1 MAIPG
6 RITFGCCLAAV
17 TAFLNPGAIDRALA
31 DVGGS
36 ASGRTAVSEVHHVPL
51 FPPASDGMRQGFVR
65 VINRTGQAGEVLI
78 HAVDDAGARRGPVT
92 LELAGGQTAHFNS
105 EDLEGGNA
113 GKGLTGQVGPGS
125 GTWRLELESGLDV
138 EVLSYIRTEDGFLTA
153 MHDVAPPSADGFV
166 VATFNPAANRNQ
178 RSSLRLVNPNSVA
191 ASVTVVGIDDEGSS
205 PGSGVSLSIPPGA
218 ARTLTAPQLEEG
230 GADLSGALGDGAGKW
245 RLLIDAD
252 RPIQALSLL
261 TSPTGHLTNLSTAP
275 DLRRPQGEPAADTRI
290 SGRRTIA
297 TAADHLSTVE
307 AADVDGDGLIDIVA
321 GVRSD
326 HDEDR
331 IVWFENLGGATFSGE
346 RPIGTGIDRI
356 DLVSVADLDQ
366 DGDPDVVHTARQ
378 DDDYGM
384 AWRENLGGG
393 RFSDERVIAVEA
405 DSFWTRLAAADLDS
419 DGDNDIV
426 ATLFDGGIPVWY
438 ENAGNAAWTERPVA
452 EIVHLE
458 GSLQVADFDSDG
470 DPDLAMARPVEG
482 SSGMDLVWLEN
493 LGGGRFATEPTVVEA
508 RTYIDGLLAADLDAD
523 GDADVVSISSS
534 VDEVAWFENLGG
546 GRFSERR
553 LIASRAHGVST
564 VDAADFDGDGDL
576 DLVCFF
582 YVDGKIAWFRNLGG
596 GAFSEERVIATQAGN
611 PALVEPADV
620 DGDGDL
626 DVLVGEGALTG
637 PETIAWYE
645 NLRDADASIRAR
657 IVPGVG
663 QFWVSWN
670 LVPES
675 GGGAG
680 HRFRVTAVSDDGRHR
695 RECTATFSQ
704 GCTVTRLTPG
714 VGYRVTVAVE
724 GDAFRAATL
733 TARPLKDPAVA
744 TDFSEPL
751 VISAES
757 DSHGPGTLLAVD
769 LDGDGDTDLVDD
781 PRGGDP
787 QPVAWWENAGGG
799 SFPERRVVSS
809 NRVHAV
815 EAADLDGDGD
825 LDLLSAAAYD
835 RELSWYE
842 NLGSG
847 AFSAPKA
854 IATDPGAVWSVR
866 TSDLDG
872 DGDPDVIAPSDVDE
886 RDGEVRWY
894 ENRGGGAF
902 GPARRVA
909 ESTYQTRDLF
919 AADLDGD
926 GDADLIGAY
935 SGYGTKDYYQAEWFE
950 NLGRGEFSDR
960 RIVRIE
966 DRDNSA
972 LRPVDLDGDGA
983 VDLLAVG
990 LSDGEVAWYRN
1001 LGGGR
1006 FSGQRVIVEH
1016 GRYGGFDTADLDGD
1030 GDTDLV
1036 YNARLRDTIAW
1047 HENLGGGVFSGER
1060 LIADDFDGDWSIVAA
1075 DLDSSGDPDVLARY
1089 WNRGQLVWFRNQG
1102 TSRAPTEAPANIR
1115 VVAGVGLLWVSW
1127 EPLAGLGDS
1136 ERAQA
1141 RYIVTALAADG
1152 SVAGECIATELIGCS
1167 ITGLTPGDEYEVT
1180 VQAENEAG
1188 AGPVSAAV
1196 SVTAAVDTQPPGTRF
1211 GPQRVI
1217 TTQALE
1223 PKSVRAAD
1231 LDDDSDLDALSASS
1245 EDDTIA
1251 WHENTATGFLPV
1263 RHVITASADGAG
1275 HVRTGDL
1282 DDDGDSD
1289 VVSASF
1295 DDQIVAWYENLG
1307 AGAFA
1312 AQSVIAMNAS
1322 NLGSLD
1328 LADLDDDGDLDVL
1341 IAGPGE
1347 YGLEWYENLGGAVFA
1362 GPRNVAESNYNSG
1375 AIASPADLDADGDL
1389 DVLTTTSFNNG
1400 IGWHENLGSGS
1411 FSPART
1417 ITTGLE
1423 SNATL
1428 STADVDGDGDPDILH
1443 GSHREDTVAWYEN
1456 RGGGEF
1462 LGRRVIATGIDDL
1475 SAVTPG
1481 DLDADGDMDI
1491 IIASYDDDRIAW
1503 YENLERGRFSG
1514 ARVVTMD
1521 ADGAIDAIAADLDGD
1536 GDADILAAASVGN
1549 TVGWYEN
1556 LGPSN

>member
-1 MAIPG
+1 MISVLLCGPRMAIPG
-6 RITFGCCLAAV
+6 RIPFGCCLAAV
-17 TAFLNPGAIDRALA
+17 TAFLNPGAVDRALA

-36 ASGRTAVSEVHHVPL
+36 ASGRTAVSEIHHVPL

-153 MHDVAPPSADGFV
+153 MHDVAPQSADGFV

-191 ASVTVVGIDDEGSS
+191 ASVTIVGIDDEGSS
-205 PGSGVSLSIPPGA
+205 PGSSVSLSIPPGA
-218 ARTLTAPQLEEG
+218 ARILTAPQLEAG
-230 GADLSGALGDGAGKW
+230 GADLSGALGDG
-245 RLLIDAD
+245 
-252 RPIQALSLL
+252 
-261 TSPTGHLTNLSTAP
+261 
-275 DLRRPQGEPAADTRI
+275 
-290 SGRRTIA
+290 
-297 TAADHLSTVE
+297 
-307 AADVDGDGLIDIVA
+307 
-321 GVRSD
+321 
-326 HDEDR
+326 
-331 IVWFENLGGATFSGE
+331 
-346 RPIGTGIDRI
+346 
-356 DLVSVADLDQ
+356 
-366 DGDPDVVHTARQ
+366 
-378 DDDYGM
+378 
-384 AWRENLGGG
+384 
-393 RFSDERVIAVEA
+393 
-405 DSFWTRLAAADLDS
+405 
-419 DGDNDIV
+419 
-426 ATLFDGGIPVWY
+426 
-438 ENAGNAAWTERPVA
+438 
-452 EIVHLE
+452 
-458 GSLQVADFDSDG
+458 
-470 DPDLAMARPVEG
+470 
-482 SSGMDLVWLEN
+482 
-493 LGGGRFATEPTVVEA
+493 
-508 RTYIDGLLAADLDAD
+508 
-523 GDADVVSISSS
+523 
-534 VDEVAWFENLGG
+534 
-546 GRFSERR
+546 
-553 LIASRAHGVST
+553 
-564 VDAADFDGDGDL
+564 
-576 DLVCFF
+576 
-582 YVDGKIAWFRNLGG
+582 
-596 GAFSEERVIATQAGN
+596 
-611 PALVEPADV
+611 
-620 DGDGDL
+620 
-626 DVLVGEGALTG
+626 
-637 PETIAWYE
+637 
-645 NLRDADASIRAR
+645 
-657 IVPGVG
+657 
-663 QFWVSWN
+663 
-670 LVPES
+670 
-675 GGGAG
+675 
-680 HRFRVTAVSDDGRHR
+680 
-695 RECTATFSQ
+695 
-704 GCTVTRLTPG
+704 
-714 VGYRVTVAVE
+714 
-724 GDAFRAATL
+724 
-733 TARPLKDPAVA
+733 
-744 TDFSEPL
+744 
-751 VISAES
+751 
-757 DSHGPGTLLAVD
+757 
-769 LDGDGDTDLVDD
+769 DTDLLDD

-825 LDLLSAAAYD
+825 TDLLSAAPYD

-854 IATDPGAVWSVR
+854 IAADPGAVWSVR
-866 TSDLDG
+866 TS
-872 DGDPDVIAPSDVDE
+872 
-886 RDGEVRWY
+886 
-894 ENRGGGAF
+894 
-902 GPARRVA
+902 
-909 ESTYQTRDLF
+909 
-919 AADLDGD
+919 
-926 GDADLIGAY
+926 
-935 SGYGTKDYYQAEWFE
+935 
-950 NLGRGEFSDR
+950 
-960 RIVRIE
+960 
-966 DRDNSA
+966 
-972 LRPVDLDGDGA
+972 DLDGDGA

-1075 DLDSSGDPDVLARY
+1075 DLDSSGEPDVLARY

-1196 SVTAAVDTQPPGTRF
+1196 SVTATVDTEPPGTRF

-1231 LDDDSDLDALSASS
+1231 LDDDTDLDALSASS

-1295 DDQIVAWYENLG
+1295 DDQIVAWNENLG

-1312 AQSVIAMNAS
+1312 AQSVIAMDAS

-1362 GPRNVAESNYNSG
+1362 GSRNVAESNYNSG

-1456 RGGGEF
+1456 RGGGDF
-1462 LGRRVIATGIDDL
+1462 HGRRVIATGIDDI

-1481 DLDADGDMDI
+1481 DLDADGDVDI

-1503 YENLERGRFSG
+1503 YENLDRGRFSG

-1549 TVGWYEN
+1549 TVAWYEN
-1556 LGPSN
+1556 LGPPN

>member
-6 RITFGCCLAAV
+6 RIPFGCCLAAV
-17 TAFLNPGAIDRALA
+17 TAFLNPGAVDRALA

-138 EVLSYIRTEDGFLTA
+138 EVLSYVRTEDGFLTA
-153 MHDVAPPSADGFV
+153 MHDVAPQSADGFV

-178 RSSLRLVNPNSVA
+178 RSSLRLVNPNSLA
-191 ASVTVVGIDDEGSS
+191 ASVTIVGVDDEGSS
-205 PGSGVSLSIPPGA
+205 PGSNVSLSIPPGA
-218 ARTLTAPQLEEG
+218 ARILTAPQFEAG
-230 GADLSGALGDGAGKW
+230 GADLSGALGDG
-245 RLLIDAD
+245 
-252 RPIQALSLL
+252 
-261 TSPTGHLTNLSTAP
+261 
-275 DLRRPQGEPAADTRI
+275 
-290 SGRRTIA
+290 
-297 TAADHLSTVE
+297 
-307 AADVDGDGLIDIVA
+307 
-321 GVRSD
+321 
-326 HDEDR
+326 
-331 IVWFENLGGATFSGE
+331 
-346 RPIGTGIDRI
+346 
-356 DLVSVADLDQ
+356 
-366 DGDPDVVHTARQ
+366 
-378 DDDYGM
+378 
-384 AWRENLGGG
+384 
-393 RFSDERVIAVEA
+393 
-405 DSFWTRLAAADLDS
+405 
-419 DGDNDIV
+419 
-426 ATLFDGGIPVWY
+426 
-438 ENAGNAAWTERPVA
+438 
-452 EIVHLE
+452 
-458 GSLQVADFDSDG
+458 
-470 DPDLAMARPVEG
+470 
-482 SSGMDLVWLEN
+482 
-493 LGGGRFATEPTVVEA
+493 
-508 RTYIDGLLAADLDAD
+508 
-523 GDADVVSISSS
+523 
-534 VDEVAWFENLGG
+534 
-546 GRFSERR
+546 
-553 LIASRAHGVST
+553 
-564 VDAADFDGDGDL
+564 
-576 DLVCFF
+576 
-582 YVDGKIAWFRNLGG
+582 
-596 GAFSEERVIATQAGN
+596 
-611 PALVEPADV
+611 
-620 DGDGDL
+620 
-626 DVLVGEGALTG
+626 
-637 PETIAWYE
+637 
-645 NLRDADASIRAR
+645 
-657 IVPGVG
+657 
-663 QFWVSWN
+663 
-670 LVPES
+670 
-675 GGGAG
+675 
-680 HRFRVTAVSDDGRHR
+680 
-695 RECTATFSQ
+695 
-704 GCTVTRLTPG
+704 
-714 VGYRVTVAVE
+714 
-724 GDAFRAATL
+724 
-733 TARPLKDPAVA
+733 
-744 TDFSEPL
+744 
-751 VISAES
+751 
-757 DSHGPGTLLAVD
+757 
-769 LDGDGDTDLVDD
+769 DTDLLDD

-825 LDLLSAAAYD
+825 TDLLSAAAYD

-894 ENRGGGAF
+894 ENRGGGSF

-950 NLGRGEFSDR
+950 NVGRGEFSDR

-1075 DLDSSGDPDVLARY
+1075 DLDSSGEPDVLARY

-1102 TSRAPTEAPANIR
+1102 TSRAPTEAPANMR

-1167 ITGLTPGDEYEVT
+1167 ITGLTPGEEYEVT

-1196 SVTAAVDTQPPGTRF
+1196 SVTAAVDTEPPGTRF
-1211 GPQRVI
+1211 GPQKVI

-1231 LDDDSDLDALSASS
+1231 LDDDTDLDALSASS

-1282 DDDGDSD
+1282 DDGDSD

-1312 AQSVIAMNAS
+1312 AQSVIAMDAS

-1362 GPRNVAESNYNSG
+1362 GSRNVAESNYNSG

-1423 SNATL
+1423 STATL

-1456 RGGGEF
+1456 RGGGDF
-1462 LGRRVIATGIDDL
+1462 HGRRVIATGIDDI

-1481 DLDADGDMDI
+1481 DLDADGDVDI

-1536 GDADILAAASVGN
+1536 GDADILAAASIGN
-1549 TVGWYEN
+1549 TIAWHEN